1 MPEITN
7 KVLGAV
13 IVLIFG
19 ALSAFSG
26 WLWTSV
32 SKHNETLTSHETKII
47 TIEDKMKEM
56 DKDFDKLGDVYVTRR
71 ELNIILEN
79 IDTKLSNVS
88 MNVNNMQVST
98 QSINDKLDKLTEKL
112 YQK

>member
-1 MPEITN
+1 MPELTN
-7 KVLGAV
+7 KVLAGV
-13 IVLIFG
+13 ITLIFG

-26 WLWTSV
+26 WLWSNV
-32 SKHNETLTSHETKII
+32 SSNSKAIVAYEGKIK
-47 TIEDKMKEM
+47 TIEDKVNEM
-56 DKDFDKLGDVYVTRR
+56 NKDFDKLGDVYVTRR

-98 QSINDKLDKLTEKL
+98 QSMNEKLDKLTEKL